1 MQDEV
6 RFGMELR
13 EMRQNETIEVKCEGV
28 GQEEGCVRKRWKRDR
43 GGEIGVT
50 MMEGHVMLKW
60 EKVRSRRLDEGVE
73 MMENIEMSR
82 LVEVNIDELYK

>member
-13 EMRQNETIEVKCEGV
+13 EIRQNETSEVKCEGV
-28 GQEEGCVRKRWKRDR
+28 GQKKGCVLKGWKRER
-43 GGEIGVT
+43 GREIGVS
-50 MMEGHVMLKW
+50 MMEGQIMLKW
-60 EKVRSRRLDEGVE
+60 EKVRSRRVDEGVE
-73 MMENIEMSR
+73 IMENVEMSR

>member
-13 EMRQNETIEVKCEGV
+13 EMRQNETIEVIGEGE

-43 GGEIGVT
+43 GKERGVS
-50 MMEGHVMLKW
+50 MMKGHVMLKW

>member
-1 MQDEV
+1 
-6 RFGMELR
+6 
-13 EMRQNETIEVKCEGV
+13 
-28 GQEEGCVRKRWKRDR
+28 
-43 GGEIGVT
+43 

-60 EKVRSRRLDEGVE
+60 EKVRSRRVDEGVE